1 MYRSSR
7 VYGFQARGVALG
19 YLRRENLVIWST
31 GLGKAM
37 PLTEPVLTPAGWRP
51 IGDLT
56 VGDQVF
62 TVTGQPVDVL
72 GVYPQGVRPIYRV
85 TFSDGSWARCDEEH
99 LWTVSFWSRQR
110 GVGLRVGQ
118 TVTTRELL
126 NRGVKTPQGRRRF
139 SIPITAPVQYPAA
152 SLPLDPYTLG
162 VLLGDGY
169 IRHDG
174 RVWMTT
180 DKEILDTLG
189 LRAEVVDSPG
199 IARTSTGIYAEVL
212 CLLGLNGCLSQD
224 KFVPE
229 VYLRAGEDDRR
240 ALLAGLLDTDGS
252 PMYRGGVEFTSTSP
266 RLIDA
271 VCELTESLGGQAK
284 RGGGRFTTYTHNGER
299 RVGQESWR
307 VNVKLPSQPF
317 RLARKMVR
325 WVEPTKYPVARWI
338 ESIEPDGHEEAVCIR
353 VDHPS
358 SLYLTRHHI
367 VTHNTHFAMAQ
378 AALLAEDGLIDHVLV
393 VCESNK
399 IKEVPQQADGDE
411 GGGGQHGP
419 DDWVGDFR
427 VYTNFQRV
435 ERYMGAA
442 RQQLLADLPQVL
454 VTTYET
460 SRNDGAVK
468 IKGRPRALQPGPLA
482 NALAGKKVL
491 VIYDEAS
498 RLKNRDSGIYR
509 HHDTMLK
516 HARRHGDVRT
526 TALTATPLESSP
538 ENIFNIARLLQPGIM
553 TVNQFEFLHVR
564 GRDIFGRATGYHH
577 IGGSDRVWPDEPTLF
592 ERLDGL
598 LQIKDKFDADVL
610 AEFPKQVEEFEYVE
624 FPKAVAQIMAAL
636 TAKDEQTG
644 GAGWMTARQFADH
657 PAALLHSQSDLAQW
671 AVREYGSEALRALPV
686 PKLDTL
692 LRHLELLVGEE
703 RRKVVVFTFFGQS
716 VLPLL
721 HEALTEKGYRVAI
734 NHGRLSP
741 DEREAQKAEFRS
753 GSAEVYLTSDAG
765 SRGIN
770 LPEAT
775 VVINYE
781 MPLLHAT
788 YEQRINR
795 IHRIDSD
802 ASSVLAVTL
811 IAKDTVEEDIVA
823 TALERNAWFDAFV
836 SSALAS
842 GTSVHRPSAAE
853 RQLMLRLAAS
863 QIEDS
868 EA

>member
-31 GLGKAM
+31 GLGK
-37 PLTEPVLTPAGWRP
+37 
-51 IGDLT
+51 
-56 VGDQVF
+56 
-62 TVTGQPVDVL
+62 
-72 GVYPQGVRPIYRV
+72 
-85 TFSDGSWARCDEEH
+85 
-99 LWTVSFWSRQR
+99 
-110 GVGLRVGQ
+110 
-118 TVTTRELL
+118 
-126 NRGVKTPQGRRRF
+126 
-139 SIPITAPVQYPAA
+139 
-152 SLPLDPYTLG
+152 
-162 VLLGDGY
+162 
-169 IRHDG
+169 
-174 RVWMTT
+174 
-180 DKEILDTLG
+180 
-189 LRAEVVDSPG
+189 
-199 IARTSTGIYAEVL
+199 
-212 CLLGLNGCLSQD
+212 
-224 KFVPE
+224 
-229 VYLRAGEDDRR
+229 
-240 ALLAGLLDTDGS
+240 
-252 PMYRGGVEFTSTSP
+252 
-266 RLIDA
+266 
-271 VCELTESLGGQAK
+271 
-284 RGGGRFTTYTHNGER
+284 
-299 RVGQESWR
+299 
-307 VNVKLPSQPF
+307 
-317 RLARKMVR
+317 
-325 WVEPTKYPVARWI
+325 
-338 ESIEPDGHEEAVCIR
+338 
-353 VDHPS
+353 
-358 SLYLTRHHI
+358 
-367 VTHNTHFAMAQ
+367 THFAMAQ

-399 IKEVPQQADGDE
+399 IKE
-411 GGGGQHGP
+411 
-419 DDWVGDFR
+419 WVGDFR

-686 PKLDTL
+686 PKLDAL
-692 LRHLELLVGEE
+692 LRHLALLVGEE
-703 RRKVVVFTFFGQS
+703 RRKVVVFSFFGQS

-775 VVINYE
+775 AVINYE
-781 MPLLHAT
+781 MPLLHSI
-788 YEQRINR
+788 YEQRIARVSR
-795 IHRIDSD
+795 INSD
-802 ASSVLAVTL
+802 ADSVLALTL
-811 IAKDTVEEDIVA
+811 IAKDSVEEHIVA
-823 TALERNAWFDAFV
+823 TALERNQWFDSFV
-836 SSALAS
+836 SSAIAA
-842 GTSVHRPSAAE
+842 GTKVHRPSAEE
-853 RQLMLRLAAS
+853 RKLLVRLAAA
-863 QIEDS
+863 QLEDA